1 MAGNPYVEAV
11 RVGVADYFV
20 PSVLVLASPELD
32 DHFRA
37 RTGLTVAHFLQYHTY
52 ARLHPH
58 VTELPH
64 HQQQPQQ
71 EE

>member
-1 MAGNPYVEAV
+1 MAGNPFVEAV

-52 ARLHPH
+52 ARLLPHPA
-58 VTELPH
+58 ELPH
-64 HQQQPQQ
+64 QQQAQQ